1 MVLPLDT
8 PYRPTH
14 STLTYPGNTMCARPW
29 LHDSLQSGDTRHA
42 LTRALNTRHATA
54 RVTMSAPNGEPHTV
68 VRIIARTHTQTQISP
83 PCAIVAAST
92 SHERVGEPRARKER
106 NLGVLLNENL
116 RFECAQESSRAGS

>member
-29 LHDSLQSGDTRHA
+29 LRNSLQSGGTRHA
-42 LTRALNTRHATA
+42 LTRALTARHATA
-54 RVTMSAPNGEPHTV
+54 RVTTTVPHGEPHTV
-68 VRIIARTHTQTQISP
+68 VRTIARTHAQTQKSP

-92 SHERVGEPRARKER
+92 SRERVGAPVARNER
-106 NLGVLLNENL
+106 NLGALLRENL
-116 RFECAQESSRAGS
+116 RF